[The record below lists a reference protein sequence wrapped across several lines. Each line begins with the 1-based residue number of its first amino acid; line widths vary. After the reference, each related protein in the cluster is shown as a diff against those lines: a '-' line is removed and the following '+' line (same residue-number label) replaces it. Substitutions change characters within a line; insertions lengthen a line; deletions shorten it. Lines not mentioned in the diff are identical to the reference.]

1 VALLLALLGP
11 GSVRAE
17 EPAAPAAPAA
27 PPSSPTGS
35 GTAAELV
42 LGTYP
47 LGADALVDGDTL
59 RVTGVG
65 SVRILGLDCEEVFKD
80 ARDRAAAAADFAAY
94 ASAKRGASK
103 TPVKFGTPDGEAA
116 RELVRGLL
124 AASTHVRLERDEVGG
139 IEKDGFDRTLA
150 HAILIGPAGEKH
162 LALEVVRAGLSPYF
176 VKYGRTRRWHAEL
189 AAAHVEARAARRG
202 VWSAETGRHYPDYDE
217 RLAWWAEREAQ
228 VERWRAEPPAP
239 ERIHLGTVGAHERVA
254 ARVGAEVVLFGT
266 VARTRLDGWPRILWL
281 SNRRGADVAAVVHS
295 EAVWAA
301 LDHDALARRFVTVRG
316 TVSLYQGRPQ
326 VEIGRADQVATP

>member
-1 VALLLALLGP
+1 VALLLALVGP
-11 GSVRAE
+11 RNALAE

-27 PPSSPTGS
+27 PPSAPARGA
-35 GTAAELV
+35 TAAELV

-59 RVTGVG
+59 RVAGVG
-65 SVRILGLDCEEVFKD
+65 SVRILGLDCEEVFKN

-94 ASAKRGASK
+94 ARAQRGESK

-124 AASTHVRLERDEVGG
+124 AQATTVRLERDEVGG
-139 IEKDGFDRTLA
+139 HERDGFDRALA

-189 AAAHVEARAARRG
+189 AAAELEARAAKRG
-202 VWSAETGRHYPDYDE
+202 VWSPEPARHYPDYDE

-228 VERWRAEPPAP
+228 VERWRAEPAAP
-239 ERIHLGTVGAHERVA
+239 ERVYLGTVGAHERVA

-295 EAVWAA
+295 EAVWNA
-301 LDHDALARRFVTVRG
+301 LDHEALARRFVTVRG
-316 TVSLYQGRPQ
+316 TVTLYEGRPQ
-326 VEIGRADQVATP
+326 VEIGRPEQVTTP